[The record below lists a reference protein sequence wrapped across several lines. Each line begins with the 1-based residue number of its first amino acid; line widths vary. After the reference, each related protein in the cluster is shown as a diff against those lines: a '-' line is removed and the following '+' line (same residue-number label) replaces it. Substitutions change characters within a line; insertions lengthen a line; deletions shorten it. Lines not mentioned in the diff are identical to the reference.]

1 MCGLVNTRACCVSI
15 VCVYVGLSYC
25 KECISCMKVA
35 AYLIFNLLWILYLGG
50 GGGGEC
56 LPPKVVQDVQ
66 EKLCGFTFGKK
77 RSQEKE
83 KGYSFPLLSCTL

>member
-1 MCGLVNTRACCVSI
+1 
-15 VCVYVGLSYC
+15 
-25 KECISCMKVA
+25 MKVA
-35 AYLIFNLLWILYLGG
+35 AYLIFNILWILYLAG

-77 RSQEKE
+77 KSEKR
-83 KGYSFPLLSCTL
+83 KRI